1 MRPARGAVN
10 RRTFLS
16 TVTGGLLAA
25 PLAAEAQP
33 AKTVP
38 RVAFLGNGSTSLSGP
53 SFDSFRSGLR
63 ALGYVEGQSIL
74 IESRFADGKPERV
87 PDLVREL
94 LALAPDVV
102 VAAGPQSLRTFK
114 QATTS
119 VPIVMAIIS
128 DPVEEGLVASL
139 ARPGGNLTGLAFENQ
154 ALTTKR
160 LEMLKE
166 ALPRVSRVAV
176 LWDPTVGG
184 ASGYKQA
191 ETAARALQL
200 RLQVLAVHGPAD
212 LESAFNPATTGRA
225 EALLVLASPFFNG
238 NRQTVV
244 ESAARRRLPA
254 TYESRDFV
262 EIGGLMSYG
271 PSFPDMYRRAATY
284 VDKILKGAKP
294 VDLPV
299 QQATKFELVINLKTA
314 KALGLTI
321 PPSLLQRA
329 DQVIE

>member
-1 MRPARGAVN
+1 LID
-10 RRTFLS
+10 RRAFIA
-16 TVTGGLLAA
+16 TVTLGLLAA
-25 PLAAEAQP
+25 PLAVESQP
-33 AKTVP
+33 AKNVP
-38 RVAFLGNGSTSLSGP
+38 KVAFLGNGPSHLSGP
-53 SFDSFRSGLR
+53 SLDAFRAGM
-63 ALGYVEGQSIL
+63 ATLGYVEGQSIR
-74 IESRFADGKPERV
+74 IEARFADGKPQRV

-94 LALAPDVV
+94 LASAPDVV
-102 VAAGPQSLRTFK
+102 VAAGPQSLKTFK
-114 QATTS
+114 QATKS

-128 DPVEEGLVASL
+128 DPVEEGLVESL
-139 ARPGGNLTGLAFENQ
+139 AHPGGNLTGLAFENR

-166 ALPRVSRVAV
+166 ALPRISRVAV

-184 ASGYKQA
+184 ASGYKEA

-200 RLQVLAVHGPAD
+200 RLQVLEIRGPVD
-212 LESAFNPATTGRA
+212 LESAFKASTMGRA
-225 EALLVLASPFFNG
+225 EALLVLASPFLNG

-244 ESAARRRLPA
+244 ESASRRRLPA

-284 VDKILKGAKP
+284 VDKILRGAKP
-294 VDLPV
+294 ADLPV
-299 QQATKFELVINLKTA
+299 DQATKFELVINVKTA

-321 PPSLLQRA
+321 PPPLLQRA

>member
-1 MRPARGAVN
+1 VD
-10 RRTFLS
+10 RRTFLG
-16 TVTGGLLAA
+16 TLAGALLAA
-25 PLAAEAQP
+25 PLAAESQP
-33 AKTVP
+33 AKNVP
-38 RVAFLGNGSTSLSGP
+38 KVAFLGNGSSHLSGP
-53 SFDSFRSGLR
+53 SLDAFRAGM
-63 ALGYVEGQSIL
+63 ATLGYVEGQSIR
-74 IESRFADGKPERV
+74 IEARFADGKPQRV

-94 LALAPDVV
+94 LASAPDVV
-102 VAAGPQSLRTFK
+102 VAAGPQSLKTFK
-114 QATTS
+114 QATKS

-128 DPVEEGLVASL
+128 DPVEEGLVESL
-139 ARPGGNLTGLAFENQ
+139 AHPGGNLTGLAFENR

-166 ALPRVSRVAV
+166 ALPRISRVAV

-200 RLQVLAVHGPAD
+200 RLQVLEIRGPVD
-212 LESAFNPATTGRA
+212 LESAFKASTTGRA
-225 EALLVLASPFFNG
+225 EALLVLASPFLNG

-284 VDKILKGAKP
+284 VDKILRGAKP
-294 VDLPV
+294 ADLPV
-299 QQATKFELVINLKTA
+299 DQATKFELVINMKTA
-314 KALGLTI
+314 KALDLTI
-321 PPSLLQRA
+321 PPALLQRA

>member
-1 MRPARGAVN
+1 MD
-10 RRTFLS
+10 RRTFLGVVAGS
-16 TVTGGLLAA
+16 FVAA
-25 PLAAEAQP
+25 PIVAGAQP
-33 AKTVP
+33 AKTAP
-38 RVAFLGNGSTSLSGP
+38 RVAFLGNGSTQLSGP
-53 SFDSFRSGLR
+53 SFDAFRSGLR

-74 IESRFADGKPERV
+74 IESRFADGKPERIHE
-87 PDLVREL
+87 LVREL

-154 ALTTKR
+154 ALTTRR

-184 ASGYKQA
+184 ASGYQHA

-200 RLQVLAVHGPAD
+200 RLQILAVRGPAD
-212 LESAFNPATTGRA
+212 LESAFKPATTGRA
-225 EALLVLASPFFNG
+225 EALLVLASPFLNG

-244 ESAARRRLPA
+244 ESAARRHLPA

-294 VDLPV
+294 ADLPV
-299 QQATKFELVINLKTA
+299 EQATKFELVINLKTA
-314 KALGLTI
+314 KALGLTV

-329 DQVIE
+329 DRVIE